1 MNDITYA
8 VSVDVNNPI
17 IPYNV
22 YVANVLDS
30 NVRYLEIT
38 LYQNGNII
46 ALSNTA
52 TATASLVTD
61 NVLVDDSVNCTIS
74 DNIITVPLEDL
85 QRHGNLDVQVTVTEG
100 TKVLAIPFPIQV
112 RVTPNIAENA
122 QIDENSLGSYAEVVH
137 EIAEARGTYTTLHN
151 AIAAKLSAAP
161 GAVDTENLADESITV
176 EKVADDLAEV
186 INAKAPASTAYTFD
200 RTTTNVTY
208 NATNPKII
216 YTNALVNGKN
226 AFVLT
231 TANNYYQIALCY
243 DGTEYA
249 RELTAG
255 GSTTY
260 KPWALVNNEN
270 TGNKQSSITAVNKES
285 TTLYPSIKAVVD
297 YLVANYEN
305 LSNKLTSA
313 NGIDEDSTDT
323 EYPTAKAVY
332 DFSTD
337 ILNGVN
343 GEITNELMQKYTIL
357 AKGTAALSFNWA
369 TGGFDTQDGVTLNP
383 ASTTRIYEE
392 EYIVGDDIT
401 TLTWQK
407 SNGSG
412 LRLWV
417 FKYGIDGT
425 MLDLVD
431 YHNSP
436 YVLLLEKG
444 YMYRFNIYKAD
455 IDIQTAIANFTF
467 SLSVNPYNSNLLLK
481 TSIQN
486 ELDTINQSTA
496 ALRGDYVPPLT
507 WSSGGMDTTTGQE
520 MSTASRIKCNEF
532 IEGIDNS
539 YFEITSSDSDIKLFF
554 FKYDMNGNFVEY
566 QYYNQQNFLIP
577 METGYQYRFNLFKG
591 NGISENDYTAYTFH
605 IVTDIYQT
613 NPLLKQHID
622 GINTLLVPNIHLMDE
637 YNAVV
642 GRELNFYWC
651 QIFDC
656 MNWKALEVIPY
667 MASSSNFVTAR
678 QYDDRFSVTPTQS
691 GDFTLTF
698 ALKTIKNNQYTDLAT
713 KTITVHAYPDSVPS
727 SNKKVMFI
735 GDSRTDYSRINTY
748 AKNQYSNNITMLGTR
763 GTEPYCHEGR
773 YGWSANTYCTQA
785 SRTSPLNNQTV
796 YNAFWNPTSSQ
807 FDFSY
812 YMNQQNYGGVDYVNI
827 LLGVNNSYKD
837 TEINYIEQMI
847 QSIHEYDSNIIVS
860 VMTEYQ
866 LPNKPYYSGSF
877 TPLASRR
884 YWTKVINKFSG
895 RENENIYIIP
905 AGQEIDDNY
914 DWTHQTVYASQL
926 NHIETDII
934 SDNIHCTYGFDKLS
948 NAWLVF
954 FIARENAR
962 EY

>member
-1 MNDITYA
+1 
-8 VSVDVNNPI
+8 
-17 IPYNV
+17 
-22 YVANVLDS
+22 
-30 NVRYLEIT
+30 
-38 LYQNGNII
+38 
-46 ALSNTA
+46 
-52 TATASLVTD
+52 
-61 NVLVDDSVNCTIS
+61 
-74 DNIITVPLEDL
+74 
-85 QRHGNLDVQVTVTEG
+85 
-100 TKVLAIPFPIQV
+100 
-112 RVTPNIAENA
+112 
-122 QIDENSLGSYAEVVH
+122 
-137 EIAEARGTYTTLHN
+137 
-151 AIAAKLSAAP
+151 
-161 GAVDTENLADESITV
+161 
-176 EKVADDLAEV
+176 
-186 INAKAPASTAYTFD
+186 
-200 RTTTNVTY
+200 
-208 NATNPKII
+208 
-216 YTNALVNGKN
+216 
-226 AFVLT
+226 
-231 TANNYYQIALCY
+231 
-243 DGTEYA
+243 
-249 RELTAG
+249 
-255 GSTTY
+255 
-260 KPWALVNNEN
+260 
-270 TGNKQSSITAVNKES
+270 
-285 TTLYPSIKAVVD
+285 
-297 YLVANYEN
+297 
-305 LSNKLTSA
+305 
-313 NGIDEDSTDT
+313 
-323 EYPTAKAVY
+323 
-332 DFSTD
+332 
-337 ILNGVN
+337 
-343 GEITNELMQKYTIL
+343 
-357 AKGTAALSFNWA
+357 
-369 TGGFDTQDGVTLNP
+369 
-383 ASTTRIYEE
+383 
-392 EYIVGDDIT
+392 
-401 TLTWQK
+401 
-407 SNGSG
+407 
-412 LRLWV
+412 
-417 FKYGIDGT
+417 
-425 MLDLVD
+425 
-431 YHNSP
+431 
-436 YVLLLEKG
+436 
-444 YMYRFNIYKAD
+444 
-455 IDIQTAIANFTF
+455 
-467 SLSVNPYNSNLLLK
+467 
-481 TSIQN
+481 
-486 ELDTINQSTA
+486 
-496 ALRGDYVPPLT
+496 
-507 WSSGGMDTTTGQE
+507 MDTTTGQE

>member
-1 MNDITYA
+1 MA
-8 VSVDVNNPI
+8 CKRNNPTLNAEKE
-17 IPYNV
+17 PQD
-22 YVANVLDS
+22 LDYEELMDTIHHVS
-30 NVRYLEIT
+30 ESVRDLKNKTSSDLTREVESLTSHIAQAAETAHQELQNAVDEINQNLDEISEQLDTDIVT
-38 LYQNGNII
+38 LNSVVNAAENRVNTRVDNII
-46 ALSNTA
+46 ANST
-52 TATASLVTD
+52 S
-61 NVLVDDSVNCTIS
+61 
-74 DNIITVPLEDL
+74 
-85 QRHGNLDVQVTVTEG
+85 TEG
-100 TKVLAIPFPIQV
+100 NSEL
-112 RVTPNIAENA
+112 
-122 QIDENSLGSYAEVVH
+122 IDIRLGTD
-137 EIAEARGTYTTLHN
+137 GTTYT
-151 AIAAKLSAAP
+151 SA
-161 GAVDTENLADESITV
+161 G
-176 EKVADDLAEV
+176 
-186 INAKAPASTAYTFD
+186 
-200 RTTTNVTY
+200 
-208 NATNPKII
+208 
-216 YTNALVNGKN
+216 
-226 AFVLT
+226 
-231 TANNYYQIALCY
+231 
-243 DGTEYA
+243 
-249 RELTAG
+249 
-255 GSTTY
+255 
-260 KPWALVNNEN
+260 
-270 TGNKQSSITAVNKES
+270 TAVRTQCS
-285 TTLYPSIKAVVD
+285 HIKND
-297 YLVANYEN
+297 
-305 LSNKLTSA
+305 
-313 NGIDEDSTDT
+313 
-323 EYPTAKAVY
+323 
-332 DFSTD
+332 
-337 ILNGVN
+337 
-343 GEITNELMQKYTIL
+343 LMQKYTIL

-369 TGGFDTQDGVTLNP
+369 PGGFDTQDGVTLNP

-436 YVLLLEKG
+436 YVLRLEKG
-444 YMYRFNIYKAD
+444 YMYRFNIYKTD

-467 SLSVNPYNSNLLLK
+467 SLSVNLYNSNLLLK

-496 ALRGDYVPPLT
+496 ALRGDYIPSLT
-507 WSSGGMDTTTGQE
+507 WSSGGMDITTGQE
-520 MSTASRIKCNEF
+520 MSTANRIKCNEF

-577 METGYQYRFNLFKG
+577 METGYQYRFNLFKE

-622 GINTLLVPNIHLMDE
+622 DINTLYVPNIHLMDE

-667 MASSSNFVTAR
+667 MAASSNFVTAC

-827 LLGVNNSYKD
+827 LLGVNNSYTD

-866 LPNKPYYSGSF
+866 LPNDPYYSGSF

-914 DWTHQTVYASQL
+914 DWTHQTVYASQF

-954 FIARENAR
+954 FIARENADAL
-962 EY
+962 E

>member
-1 MNDITYA
+1 MTITADFSGGEKTVTTEPLYQWDTGQKLALSGLPQTASDIQVHFADAAMPQVIVKATELVDSLPTCDIPNEFLQFGSAAKARAWVFYRASDTEGYTVRTVLIPVTPRKRPNDYVSPTDPDSKGIVEQAIELLESYETDITGKEAKSNKKTTLRGNESSNDYYPTTKA
-8 VSVDVNNPI
+8 VAD
-17 IPYNV
+17 
-22 YVANVLDS
+22 
-30 NVRYLEIT
+30 
-38 LYQNGNII
+38 
-46 ALSNTA
+46 ALST
-52 TATASLVTD
+52 
-61 NVLVDDSVNCTIS
+61 
-74 DNIITVPLEDL
+74 
-85 QRHGNLDVQVTVTEG
+85 
-100 TKVLAIPFPIQV
+100 
-112 RVTPNIAENA
+112 
-122 QIDENSLGSYAEVVH
+122 
-137 EIAEARGTYTTLHN
+137 
-151 AIAAKLSAAP
+151 
-161 GAVDTENLADESITV
+161 
-176 EKVADDLAEV
+176 
-186 INAKAPASTAYTFD
+186 KAPLSTACTFD
-200 RTTTNVTY
+200 ATTTNVVY
-208 NATNPKII
+208 DANNPKKI
-216 YTNALVNGKN
+216 YTRAIVNGKN
-226 AFVLT
+226 AIVLT
-231 TANNYYQIALCY
+231 TSNNYFQFAFCH
-243 DGTEYA
+243 DGTEYI
-249 RELTAG
+249 RELTSG
-255 GSTTY
+255 SSTTY
-260 KPWALVNNEN
+260 NPWVIVKNESTN
-270 TGNKQSSITAVNKES
+270 NKQSSIAAYNEAS
-285 TTLYPSIKAVVD
+285 TTMYPSIKAVVD
-297 YLVANYEN
+297 YLIANYEN

-343 GEITNELMQKYTIL
+343 EEITNDLMQKYTIL

-444 YMYRFNIYKAD
+444 YMYRFNIYKTD

-481 TSIQN
+481 TSIQD
-486 ELDTINQSTA
+486 ELDTINQSAA

-507 WSSGGMDTTTGQE
+507 WSSGGMDTNTGQE

-566 QYYNQQNFLIP
+566 QYYNQQDFLIP

-667 MASSSNFVTAR
+667 MAASSNFVTAC

-954 FIARENAR
+954 FIARENADAL
-962 EY
+962 E